1 MKAVI
6 NNLAVSQNPKF
17 ILQNQLYFYILTK
30 NNWKRIKK
38 NTICSRMK
46 YLYINLREYMQH
58 WNTDSYKTLLGEISE
73 AGSSFPIRSSVLDGM
88 ESRHEWPMGSGKGN
102 KGALALPPVLIVIAD
117 ISRDC

>member
-1 MKAVI
+1 M
-6 NNLAVSQNPKF
+6 
-17 ILQNQLYFYILTK
+17 
-30 NNWKRIKK
+30 
-38 NTICSRMK
+38 CSRMK